1 MTAPPPIMVR
11 LAKDPVVG
19 QYDLSSLKSI
29 LIGAAPISASL
40 IQEVEAKLKVKVR
53 QGE

>member
-19 QYDLSSLKSI
+19 QYNLSNLKSI
-29 LIGAAPISASL
+29 LVGAAPTSASI
-40 IQEVEAKLKVKVR
+40 IQEVEAKLKVRVK